1 MIDWLQ
7 LLQTHWQLTVV
18 GALVLATVLFRP
30 FKPRHLF
37 YRWVAKKHLARLKRI
52 PTAPQQFGFIRSV
65 NPYIFEEMVLTSF
78 ERAGCRVK
86 RSTRYSGDGGKD
98 GEVKLAGTWHYV
110 QSKRYASHIK
120 VEHVKAFRALCEMRR
135 VRGIFVHCGRT
146 SKGSWS
152 SLGNSISMISG
163 GKLLALLV
171 SHQLI
176 D

>member
-1 MIDWLQ
+1 MIDALQ
-7 LLQTHWQLTVV
+7 QLHSHWPFVIL
-18 GALVLATVLFRP
+18 GALLLATLLARR
-30 FKPRHLF
+30 FKPRHVF
-37 YRWVAKKHLARLKRI
+37 YRWVAKKHLARLQRI
-52 PTAPQQFGFIRSV
+52 PTAHQQFGFIRSV

-98 GEVKLAGTWHYV
+98 GEVKFRGQWHFV

-120 VEHVKAFRALCEMRR
+120 VEHVKAFRALCDKRN
-135 VRGIFVHCGRT
+135 VRGVFVHCGRT

-152 SLGNSISMISG
+152 SLGNNIAMISG
-163 GKLLALLV
+163 GKLLTLLV
-171 SHQLI
+171 SHQLP